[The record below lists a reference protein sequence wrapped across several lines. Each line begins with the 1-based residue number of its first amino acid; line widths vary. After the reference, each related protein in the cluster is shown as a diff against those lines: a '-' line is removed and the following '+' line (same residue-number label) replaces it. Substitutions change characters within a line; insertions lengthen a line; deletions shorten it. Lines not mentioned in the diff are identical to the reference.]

1 MTSRNLVYRTFRVIS
16 SVMTKACM
24 SHASSVRR
32 ASKGIATNGKMRFPS
47 LVSERGERVV
57 WRKIPSSRSDHA
69 AMLSVV
75 APASSHLDDIVQ
87 CVMIAMTSMRSAP
100 SQPGICL
107 PGNHCRHR
115 RAGVSKL
122 RLVIE
127 AGIHSDPSRP
137 HAMIV

>member
-1 MTSRNLVYRTFRVIS
+1 MISRNLVYRTFRVIS

-32 ASKGIATNGKMRFPS
+32 ASREIATNGKMRFPS
-47 LVSERGERVV
+47 LVSERGERVG

-75 APASSHLDDIVQ
+75 AAESSRLDDIAKFVT
-87 CVMIAMTSMRSAP
+87 IAMTSMRFAP
-100 SQPGICL
+100 SQRGICL
-107 PGNHCRHR
+107 LDNHCRHR

-122 RLVIE
+122 RLVIG
-127 AGIHSDPSRP
+127 AGVHSDPSRR